1 MSLLP
6 LAACEDCNVSDFDVG
21 RIAGRTWA
29 MCNACG
35 HNSYTVRDRQ
45 TGRVTEARSL
55 DRDVGMTMAADAL
68 GVDSISLG
76 SDGVVLTGDVDVIM
90 EAGS

>member
-6 LAACEDCNVSDFDVG
+6 LAVCEDCNVSDFDAG
-21 RIAGRTWA
+21 RVAGRTWA

-45 TGRVTEARSL
+45 SGKIVEARTL
-55 DRDVGMTMAADAL
+55 DKDVGMAMVADAL
-68 GVDSISLG
+68 GVDSITLG
-76 SDGVVLTGDVDVIM
+76 RDGVVLTGDVDVLV